1 MSTKTFDNV
10 KVKVAFTAATTRANI
25 ITGENIS
32 TMFGKLSK
40 WYTSFNDV
48 VWTGDADTVSGFT
61 VGANVPADAKFTDT
75 VYTHPTTA
83 GNKHI
88 PSGGASGQILK
99 WSSSGTAK
107 WASEYSYTHPT
118 SGVTAGTY
126 RSVTVDANGHVT
138 GGSNPTLTVAQG
150 GTGGTTPN
158 AAAFNLIGDPVVSE
172 TALSDD
178 IKFAF
183 YYATPSTSNGAL
195 YAKKASSVWTYIKG
209 KADTVYAPKSHTH
222 SISNITNLQTT
233 LDSKLNASLKGV
245 ASGLAELDSS
255 GKVPSSQLPSYVD
268 DVIEGYLS
276 SGKFYKESSHTT
288 QITGESGKIYLDL
301 STAKV
306 YRWSGSSFVIVS
318 DYTHPTS
325 AGNKHIPAGGSS
337 GQFLKW
343 SAAGTATWSSV
354 TKSDVGLG
362 NVENKSSATIRGE
375 LTKANVTTALGYTPP
390 TQDTVYTHP
399 TYTAKTGVPTANQT
413 PAFGGTFTV
422 TQPVSDATGHITAMN
437 SRTIT
442 IPATAMTGAT
452 ASAAGTKGLVPAPAK
467 GKQDT
472 FLRGDGTWVAPL
484 RQTVMNQPSSTPT
497 ETPWFKVASATLTT
511 TSAHIFLTLAVS
523 SGMVGTQVGIL
534 HVKVATG
541 TTVGTNMSA
550 TAKWLNPTGIELGD
564 FVLTYTETADTSVK
578 YELWCKLDRQW
589 RTYIFS
595 VINEGSRTTADIRW
609 DLEEDKTAGV
619 ATYGTP
625 TGVVES
631 SYISNDS
638 PAKMTENTADSE
650 QYVFFNDSTVDGTLG
665 YDPKFTYNPSKN
677 TILITNPGGTRTTKY
692 SGQGVAINTDS
703 NTTWANGI
711 NYYTADGSTQLAAL
725 GAYGTADMT
734 SAEFDESGYLYM
746 GKTYSNPW
754 LKVAKSLSS
763 MYSDFVISKTT
774 PVLTI
779 NSGGS
784 TEASIVLKRDGSS
797 WRIMDTSNGVF
808 KIQNNWDHENK
819 VAIDWEDVFSFST
832 DNKARFENTVTAPTF
847 IGALDGNAKTATT
860 ASKLSNTSA
869 IGSATNPVYF
879 NASGVPV
886 KTTYTLG
893 KSVPSDAVFTDIN
906 VKQHTT
912 NASNYRPL
920 VFGYTNS
927 SDPDELIKDD
937 GSSVT
942 GQVYVTNK
950 IYAKASTGEL
960 YAIKFNGS
968 GAGLTDV
975 PSTALPVVPITKG
988 GTGATDAATARTN
1001 LGITPANIGAA
1012 ASSHGEH
1019 VEFSTSVPK
1028 ANGTA
1033 AVGTATTVSRSDHVH
1048 PLQTS
1053 VSGNAGTATKLK
1065 TAVKIDGFSFDGSAS
1080 INHYATCS
1088 TAAATVAKV
1097 ATINTGTFTLATG
1110 ATVYVKFTNANTAT
1124 SATLNVNSTGAK
1136 PIFHNGAAIS
1146 ASSYIKAGGVYQ
1158 FVYDGTNWVI
1168 NAGVDTN
1175 TVYTHPVTAGNKHI
1189 PSGGSSGQILKWSS
1203 DGTAT
1208 WATEYSYTHPTTAG
1222 NKHIPSGGSSG
1233 QILRWS
1239 AAGTA
1244 VWGDDNN
1251 TDVNVKQV
1259 STSAA
1264 NYRPLVLG
1272 YSNNADSS
1280 QLVGEDPV
1288 TNQVYVNNSLYAK
1301 ASTGELFATKFNG
1314 SGAGLTSLNASNLSS
1329 GTVPF
1334 ARIPTGTS
1342 STTVALGNHTHSNY
1356 YSTSTS
1362 RTANTVLA
1370 APNGSDGTASFR
1382 KLVAADLP
1390 TSGATAGTYGE
1401 SAAKTATHGGT
1412 ISIPKIT
1419 IDNKGRVTSASSIT
1433 VTLPSDNNTDTKVT
1447 STTTNPTSA
1456 KSYYPTFVTG
1466 ATTGGVSINNGLQ
1479 YQSLEG
1485 TTSADGYGI
1494 LKLGNPTASGT
1505 AANKYGRLDIFSIG
1519 TSYGSIK
1526 QTSTNS
1532 AVTHWLPDV
1541 GGTLLNSGNYLNYK
1555 GHLRQN
1561 VMNQSSSTP
1570 TSTPWFKIAS
1580 MTLEGASSHAFGTFA
1595 IANGM
1600 SAGDV
1605 GILHVKVATGSTA
1618 GTNLSATARW
1628 ISKTRID
1635 PSTFVVTYTET
1646 ANTSVKYELWC
1657 KLTNQWR
1664 TYITS
1669 IINEGSRTQA
1679 NIVWE
1684 LSEDTTAGSATYGTP
1699 TGFSESAH
1707 TIDEGPMATTSNS
1720 ANSEQT
1726 IFFNDST
1733 VDGTLGYDS
1742 SLVFNPSTN
1751 TIYVTNPGGTRRSGY
1766 GGNGMSIRADSSTTW
1781 ACGVN
1786 YYTSDGATQIGA
1798 IGAYGVAN
1806 ATEAGY
1812 LYMGKTY
1819 SNPWLKVAEDQI
1831 TGYADTVISKA
1842 TPTLTLN
1849 SGGSTPPTIVLKRN
1863 GSSWRVMNES
1873 GAFVLKCDWDA
1884 ANSTTTDWWQAFK
1897 ISTSGAISGNG
1908 SGLTNLNASNIT
1920 SGTLSSDRLPTVP
1933 ITKGG
1938 TGGTTANAAAFNLI
1952 GDPVVSETAIADTT
1966 KLAFYY
1972 ATPSTS
1978 NGALYA
1984 KPASTLWT
1992 YIEPKIEAAYQP
2004 LKKKTVT
2011 LPATAGW
2018 YRIASSW
2025 EGINRCHGIFTI
2037 EGTVSGRHTTATFTA
2052 QSSYGNANSTA
2063 ITVLT
2068 ASQYGNSAISKVRIV
2083 YHTTYS
2089 GNYAYLEVYNPA
2101 AAATKVTTNIDS
2113 SIGWQLID
2121 VVAGSIPSGYSNKE
2135 VTLSNNTMVAT
2146 TFSGTASKVTSA
2158 MAAPTTSTS
2167 YGIAFHTGNTAGS
2180 KSLLNNAGIRC
2191 AVANGVAGATD
2202 PGLGYIYLGN
2212 NKATGTADN
2221 QKGGILMYSD
2231 TTYAG
2236 YITAPGLT
2244 ARRDYALPNASGT
2257 IALTST
2263 ANMVKQAD
2271 LDVRYNPE
2279 TQTTNNTGLRLPLAI
2294 GSKNT
2299 NPDNNFKDGE
2309 GQREINIETG
2319 NFGIN
2324 LTGLAWIETN
2334 TTSGN
2339 VGTPNVPYATIC
2351 STGFRVTD
2359 NDIGGFYGNATSA
2372 TTLKNQPKING
2383 VTFAGDNNISL
2394 GKVLYEG
2401 FTINADGSITDNNG
2415 TDTSVDLNDD
2425 PMNYDAL
2432 YVETY
2437 LGAFWVIPKDE
2448 IVNAAFTYAT
2458 TPNPGGN
2465 STAVYGT
2472 VSIYVNGMELSST
2485 VSKSR
2490 MTGSTSSVTAA
2501 SVTVNNTIRRVI
2513 GLHLV

>member
-10 KVKVAFTAATTRANI
+10 KVKVAFTTATTRANI

-61 VGANVPADAKFTDT
+61 VGTNVPADAEFTDT

-138 GGSNPTLTVAQG
+138 AGSNPTLTVAQG
-150 GTGGTTPN
+150 GTGGTTAN

-233 LDSKLNASLKGV
+233 LDSKLNASLKGA

-276 SGKFYKESSHTT
+276 SGKFYKESAHTT
-288 QITGESGKIYLDL
+288 QITGETGKIYVDL
-301 STAKV
+301 STSKT
-306 YRWSGSSFVIVS
+306 YRWSGSAFAEISS
-318 DYTHPTS
+318 SLALGTTS
-325 AGNKHIPAGGSS
+325 STAYRGDRGLIAYNHSQVTSGNPHN
-337 GQFLKW
+337 
-343 SAAGTATWSSV
+343 V

-665 YDPKFTYNPSKN
+665 YDSSFVFNPSKN

-703 NTTWANGI
+703 NTSWANGI

-725 GAYGTADMT
+725 GAYGTASMT
-734 SAEFDESGYLYM
+734 SDEFDTDGYLYM

-784 TEASIVLKRDGSS
+784 TEASVVLKRNGSS
-797 WRIMDTSNGVF
+797 WRIMDASNGIF
-808 KIQNNWDHENK
+808 KIQNNWEDGAA
-819 VAIDWEDVFSFST
+819 VDWFDTFTMST
-832 DNKARFENTVTAPTF
+832 GGAATFESSVTATRFIGPASKIETVSSATKSYLLGTTTAPTS
-847 IGALDGNAKTATT
+847 T
-860 ASKLSNTSA
+860 
-869 IGSATNPVYF
+869 
-879 NASGVPV
+879 
-886 KTTYTLG
+886 
-893 KSVPSDAVFTDIN
+893 
-906 VKQHTT
+906 
-912 NASNYRPL
+912 
-920 VFGYTNS
+920 
-927 SDPDELIKDD
+927 
-937 GSSVT
+937 VT
-942 GQVYVTNK
+942 GVTTTVNTKVYATDG
-950 IYAKASTGEL
+950 TL
-960 YAIKFNGS
+960 YATKFSGS
-968 GAGLTDV
+968 GASLTSIPAGNLTGTISADRLGTSGV
-975 PSTALPVVPITKG
+975 TAGSYGPSA
-988 GTGATDAATARTN
+988 DA
-1001 LGITPANIGAA
+1001 TPAHKGTISVPYITVDAKGRVTA
-1012 ASSHGEH
+1012 ASTKTITLPADSNTDTK
-1019 VEFSTSVPK
+1019 VNVTL
-1028 ANGTA
+1028 
-1033 AVGTATTVSRSDHVH
+1033 ATTTKAY
-1048 PLQTS
+1048 LLATS
-1053 VSGNAGTATKLK
+1053 TTP
-1065 TAVKIDGFSFDGSAS
+1065 T
-1080 INHYATCS
+1080 S
-1088 TAAATVAKV
+1088 TAAAVTAL
-1097 ATINTGTFTLATG
+1097 ADTG
-1110 ATVYVKFTNANTAT
+1110 VYLDTTAGKLTAT
-1124 SATLNVNSTGAK
+1124 SFAGSGASLTSLNASNLSSGTVPIARIPTGTTSTTVALGN
-1136 PIFHNGAAIS
+1136 HTHSNYY
-1146 ASSYIKAGGVYQ
+1146 SSSTSRTA
-1158 FVYDGTNWVI
+1158 
-1168 NAGVDTN
+1168 N
-1175 TVYTHPVTAGNKHI
+1175 TVLAAPNG
-1189 PSGGSSGQILKWSS
+1189 S
-1203 DGTAT
+1203 DGTASFRKLVAADLPT
-1208 WATEYSYTHPTTAG
+1208 SGVTAASYGPSANATPTHGGTFSVPYVTVDKYGRVTAAST
-1222 NKHIPSGGSSG
+1222 KTITLP
-1233 QILRWS
+1233 
-1239 AAGTA
+1239 A
-1244 VWGDDNN
+1244 DNN

-1314 SGAGLTSLNASNLSS
+1314 AFAGSGEELTDINADNITSGTLNAARLATSGATAGSYGPSSNATPAHSGTFSVPYFTIDNKGRVTAASTKTITLPASGNTDTKVNVTLATTTKAYLLGVSTAPTSTAKALTAVSDTGVYLDTTAGKLTATSFAGSGASLTSLNASNISS
-1329 GTVPF
+1329 GTLS
-1334 ARIPTGTS
+1334 ADR
-1342 STTVALGNHTHSNY
+1342 
-1356 YSTSTS
+1356 
-1362 RTANTVLA
+1362 LA
-1370 APNGSDGTASFR
+1370 
-1382 KLVAADLP
+1382 

-1570 TSTPWFKIAS
+1570 AETPWFKIAS
-1580 MTLEGASSHAFGTFA
+1580 MTLEGTSSHAFGTFA

-1664 TYITS
+1664 TYISS
-1669 IINEGSRTQA
+1669 IINEGARTQA

-1726 IFFNDST
+1726 LFFNDST

-1884 ANSTTTDWWQAFK
+1884 ENSTTTDWWQAFK

-1952 GDPVVSETAIADTT
+1952 GDPVISETAIADTT

-2052 QSSYGNANSTA
+2052 QSSYGNANSTS

-2068 ASQYGNSAISKVRIV
+2068 ASQYGNPAISKVRIV

-2236 YITAPGLT
+2236 YITAPSLT

-2271 LDVRYNPE
+2271 LDVRYDPE
-2279 TQTTNNTGLRLPLAI
+2279 TQTTNNAGLRLPLAI

-2372 TTLKNQPKING
+2372 TTLKNQPTING

-2432 YVETY
+2432 YVETS
-2437 LGAFWVIPKDE
+2437 LGAYWVIPKDE
-2448 IVNAAFTYAT
+2448 VVNAAFTYAT

>member
-10 KVKVAFTAATTRANI
+10 KVKVAFTTATTRANI

-61 VGANVPADAKFTDT
+61 VGTNVPADAEFTDT

-138 GGSNPTLTVAQG
+138 AGSNPTLTVAQG
-150 GTGGTTPN
+150 GTGGTTAN

-233 LDSKLNASLKGV
+233 LDSKLNASLKGA

-276 SGKFYKESSHTT
+276 SGKFYKESAHTT
-288 QITGESGKIYLDL
+288 QITGETGKIYVDL
-301 STAKV
+301 STSKT
-306 YRWSGSSFVIVS
+306 YRWSGSAFAEISS
-318 DYTHPTS
+318 SLALGTTS
-325 AGNKHIPAGGSS
+325 STAYRGDRGLIAYNHSQVTSGNPHN
-337 GQFLKW
+337 
-343 SAAGTATWSSV
+343 V

-665 YDPKFTYNPSKN
+665 YDSSFVFNPSKN

-703 NTTWANGI
+703 NTSWANGI

-725 GAYGTADMT
+725 GAYGTASMT
-734 SAEFDESGYLYM
+734 SDEFDTDGYLYM

-784 TEASIVLKRDGSS
+784 TEASVVLKRNGSS
-797 WRIMDTSNGVF
+797 WRIMDASNGIF
-808 KIQNNWDHENK
+808 KIQNNWEDGAA
-819 VAIDWEDVFSFST
+819 VDWFDTFTMST
-832 DNKARFENTVTAPTF
+832 GGAATFESSVTATRFIGPASKIETVSSATKSYLLGTTTAPTS
-847 IGALDGNAKTATT
+847 T
-860 ASKLSNTSA
+860 
-869 IGSATNPVYF
+869 
-879 NASGVPV
+879 
-886 KTTYTLG
+886 
-893 KSVPSDAVFTDIN
+893 
-906 VKQHTT
+906 
-912 NASNYRPL
+912 
-920 VFGYTNS
+920 
-927 SDPDELIKDD
+927 
-937 GSSVT
+937 VT
-942 GQVYVTNK
+942 GVTTTVNTKVYATDG
-950 IYAKASTGEL
+950 TL
-960 YAIKFNGS
+960 YATKFSGS
-968 GAGLTDV
+968 GASLTSIPAGNLTGTISADRLGTSGV
-975 PSTALPVVPITKG
+975 TAGSYGPSA
-988 GTGATDAATARTN
+988 DA
-1001 LGITPANIGAA
+1001 TPAHKGTISVPYITVDAKGRVTA
-1012 ASSHGEH
+1012 AS
-1019 VEFSTSVPK
+1019 TKTITLP
-1028 ANGTA
+1028 A
-1033 AVGTATTVSRSDHVH
+1033 
-1048 PLQTS
+1048 
-1053 VSGNAGTATKLK
+1053 SGNTDTK
-1065 TAVKIDGFSFDGSAS
+1065 V
-1080 INHYATCS
+1080 N
-1088 TAAATVAKV
+1088 V
-1097 ATINTGTFTLATG
+1097 TLATTTKAYLLG
-1110 ATVYVKFTNANTAT
+1110 VSTAPTSTAKALTAVSDTGVYLDTTAGKLTAT
-1124 SATLNVNSTGAK
+1124 S
-1136 PIFHNGAAIS
+1136 
-1146 ASSYIKAGGVYQ
+1146 
-1158 FVYDGTNWVI
+1158 
-1168 NAGVDTN
+1168 
-1175 TVYTHPVTAGNKHI
+1175 
-1189 PSGGSSGQILKWSS
+1189 
-1203 DGTAT
+1203 
-1208 WATEYSYTHPTTAG
+1208 
-1222 NKHIPSGGSSG
+1222 
-1233 QILRWS
+1233 
-1239 AAGTA
+1239 
-1244 VWGDDNN
+1244 
-1251 TDVNVKQV
+1251 
-1259 STSAA
+1259 
-1264 NYRPLVLG
+1264 
-1272 YSNNADSS
+1272 
-1280 QLVGEDPV
+1280 
-1288 TNQVYVNNSLYAK
+1288 
-1301 ASTGELFATKFNG
+1301 FAG
-1314 SGAGLTSLNASNLSS
+1314 SGASLTSLNASNISS
-1329 GTVPF
+1329 GTLS
-1334 ARIPTGTS
+1334 ADR
-1342 STTVALGNHTHSNY
+1342 
-1356 YSTSTS
+1356 
-1362 RTANTVLA
+1362 LA
-1370 APNGSDGTASFR
+1370 
-1382 KLVAADLP
+1382 

-1570 TSTPWFKIAS
+1570 AETPWFKIAS
-1580 MTLEGASSHAFGTFA
+1580 MTLEGTSSHAFGTFA

-1664 TYITS
+1664 TYISS
-1669 IINEGSRTQA
+1669 IINEGARTQA

-1726 IFFNDST
+1726 LFFNDST

-1884 ANSTTTDWWQAFK
+1884 ENSTTTDWWQAFK

-1952 GDPVVSETAIADTT
+1952 GDPVISETAIADTT

-2052 QSSYGNANSTA
+2052 QSSYGNANSTS

-2068 ASQYGNSAISKVRIV
+2068 ASQYGNPAISKVRIV

-2236 YITAPGLT
+2236 YITAPSLT

-2271 LDVRYNPE
+2271 LDVRYDPE
-2279 TQTTNNTGLRLPLAI
+2279 TQTTNNAGLRLPLAI

-2372 TTLKNQPKING
+2372 TTLKNQPTING

-2432 YVETY
+2432 YVETS
-2437 LGAFWVIPKDE
+2437 LGAYWVIPKDE
-2448 IVNAAFTYAT
+2448 VVNAAFTYAT

>member
-61 VGANVPADAKFTDT
+61 VGTNVPADAKFTDT

-107 WASEYSYTHPT
+107 WAAEYSYTHPT

-138 GGSNPTLTVAQG
+138 AGSNPTLTVAQG
-150 GTGGTTPN
+150 GTGGTTAN

-233 LDSKLNASLKGV
+233 LDSKLNANLKGA

-276 SGKFYKESSHTT
+276 SGKFYKESAHTT
-288 QITGESGKIYLDL
+288 QITGETGKIYVDL
-301 STAKV
+301 STSKT
-306 YRWSGSSFVIVS
+306 YRWSGSAFAEISS
-318 DYTHPTS
+318 SLALGTTS
-325 AGNKHIPAGGSS
+325 STAYRGDRGLIAYNHSQVTSGNPHN
-337 GQFLKW
+337 
-343 SAAGTATWSSV
+343 V

-609 DLEEDKTAGV
+609 TLEEDKTAGV

-665 YDPKFTYNPSKN
+665 YDSSFVFNPSKN

-725 GAYGTADMT
+725 GAYGTASMT
-734 SAEFDESGYLYM
+734 SDEFDTDGYLYM

-784 TEASIVLKRDGSS
+784 TETSIVLKRNGSS

-808 KIQNNWDHENK
+808 KIQNNWDHENS
-819 VAIDWEDVFSFST
+819 VAIDWEDVLRIST
-832 DNKARFENTVTAPTF
+832 DNKAEFTNTVTAPTF
-847 IGALDGNAKTATT
+847 IGVLDGNAKTATT

-1019 VEFSTSVPK
+1019 VEFSTTAPK

-1065 TAVKIDGFSFDGSAS
+1065 TAVKIDGFSFDGSVS

-1175 TVYTHPVTAGNKHI
+1175 TVYTHPATAGNKHI

-1329 GTVPF
+1329 GTVPI

-1356 YSTSTS
+1356 YSSSTS

-1526 QTSTNS
+1526 QASTNS

-1541 GGTLLNSGNYLNYK
+1541 GGTLLNSGNYLDYK

-1561 VMNQSSSTP
+1561 VMNQPSSTP
-1570 TSTPWFKIAS
+1570 TETPWFKIAS
-1580 MTLEGASSHAFGTFA
+1580 MTLEGTSSHAFGTFA

-1707 TIDEGPMATTSNS
+1707 TIDDGPMATTSNS

-1751 TIYVTNPGGTRRSGY
+1751 TIYVTNASGTRRSGY

-1798 IGAYGVAN
+1798 IGAYGTAN

-1819 SNPWLKVAEDQI
+1819 SDPWLKVAEDQI
-1831 TGYADTVISKA
+1831 TGYADMVISKA
-1842 TPTLTLN
+1842 TPKLTLN
-1849 SGGSTPPTIVLKRN
+1849 SGGSTPPTIELKRN

-1884 ANSTTTDWWQAFK
+1884 ENSTTTDWWQAFK
-1897 ISTSGAISGNG
+1897 ISTTGAISGNG

-1952 GDPVVSETAIADTT
+1952 GDPVVSETAIADST

-2052 QSSYGNANSTA
+2052 QSSYGNANSTS

-2068 ASQYGNSAISKVRIV
+2068 ASQYGNAAISKVRIV

-2089 GNYAYLEVYNPA
+2089 GHYAYLEVYNA
-2101 AAATKVTTNIDS
+2101 AASATKVTTNIDS
-2113 SIGWQLID
+2113 SIGWELID
-2121 VVAGSIPSGYSNKE
+2121 VVTGSIPSGYSNKE

-2158 MAAPTTSTS
+2158 MAAPTSTTDS
-2167 YGIAFHTGNTAGS
+2167 TAYAIAIHSGNTAGS

-2191 AVANGVAGATD
+2191 GIKSGTTTVD
-2202 PGLGYIYLGN
+2202 GLAYLYLGN
-2212 NKATGTADN
+2212 NKATGTAGN
-2221 QKGGILMYSD
+2221 QCGGILMYSD
-2231 TTYAG
+2231 TTAGG
-2236 YITAPGLT
+2236 YITAPGLSE
-2244 ARRDYALPNASGT
+2244 RRDYHLPNASGT
-2257 IALTST
+2257 IALTSD
-2263 ANMVKQAD
+2263 ANKVLQTD
-2271 LDVRYNPE
+2271 LACT
-2279 TQTTNNTGLRLPLAI
+2279 TQNNSGLRLPLLL

-2299 NPDNNFKDGE
+2299 NPDNGFDDDP
-2309 GQREINIETG
+2309 REITATTTTSGVNM
-2319 NFGIN
+2319 
-2324 LTGLAWIETN
+2324 TGLAWLETSYW
-2334 TTSGN
+2334 TTGGDVGRAFARICASSFKVVGSGGSFE
-2339 VGTPNVPYATIC
+2339 GTATKAVKL
-2351 STGFRVTD
+2351 SYEPT
-2359 NDIGGFYGNATSA
+2359 
-2372 TTLKNQPKING
+2372 ING
-2383 VTFAGDNNISL
+2383 VTFAGDSNITLSDEIW
-2394 GKVLYEG
+2394 GDGTG
-2401 FTINADGSITDNNG
+2401 FEAIIDSTTPVSGY
-2415 TDTSVDLNDD
+2415 DL
-2425 PMNYDAL
+2425 L
-2432 YVETY
+2432 WVETNW
-2437 LGAFWVIPKDE
+2437 GHHMVS
-2448 IVNAAFTYAT
+2448 AALNQHNYRTYAT
-2458 TPNPGGN
+2458 TPYPSSGGTSN
-2465 STAVYGT
+2465 SIIGTIDIFVVSDTSVKAT
-2472 VSIYVNGMELSST
+2472 VSNVQIHGSNTTISATKSTLTATIYRIIG
-2485 VSKSR
+2485 
-2490 MTGSTSSVTAA
+2490 
-2501 SVTVNNTIRRVI
+2501 IR
-2513 GLHLV
+2513 LM